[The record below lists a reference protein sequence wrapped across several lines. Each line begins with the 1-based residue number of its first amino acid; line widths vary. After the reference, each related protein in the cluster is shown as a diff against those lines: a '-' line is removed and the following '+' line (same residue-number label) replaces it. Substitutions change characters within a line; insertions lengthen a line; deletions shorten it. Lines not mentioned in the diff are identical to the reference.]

1 MAPHFCELCASCIQ
15 FCEFLWHSIT
25 HPLVYSIIDHF
36 LFALLLYSSLQ
47 GLDMN
52 TKATLLGNDA
62 IQAGIKAGN
71 INTVGSMAT
80 YSMDLSAESQ
90 EAQVQHAETLRRYE
104 AQQRARSMVVPTAVE
119 DVKQKLRELGHVV
132 TFFGENHADRRERL
146 REVVARLELD
156 EEEAAEMQ
164 VNILLIICLYDCV
177 TCLSV
182 WSSDLL

>member
-1 MAPHFCELCASCIQ
+1 
-15 FCEFLWHSIT
+15 
-25 HPLVYSIIDHF
+25 
-36 LFALLLYSSLQ
+36 
-47 GLDMN
+47 
-52 TKATLLGNDA
+52 
-62 IQAGIKAGN
+62 
-71 INTVGSMAT
+71 
-80 YSMDLSAESQ
+80 
-90 EAQVQHAETLRRYE
+90 
-104 AQQRARSMVVPTAVE
+104 
-119 DVKQKLRELGHVV
+119 VV